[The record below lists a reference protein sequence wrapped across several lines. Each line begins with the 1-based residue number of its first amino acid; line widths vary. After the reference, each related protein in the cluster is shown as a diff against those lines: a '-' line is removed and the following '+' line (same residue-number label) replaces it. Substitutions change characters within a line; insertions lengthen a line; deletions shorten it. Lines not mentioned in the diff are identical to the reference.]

1 MEERLPEGAVA
12 CSAVILDMDG
22 LMLDSERMARDAWRR
37 ALADWGLVLPDGL
50 YFQLIGREAA
60 DTKSIL
66 ARAYG
71 PALPVEEAYA
81 RKQRY
86 LEEAMLRGGIP
97 TKPGL
102 HALLDFLDAR
112 GIRKAVASST
122 HRPLVIQ
129 KLRLTGLLGRF
140 DVLVCGDEVR
150 NGKPAPDVFLLAAE
164 RLGVRAGDCIV
175 LEDSEA
181 GIRAARAAGMTPI
194 LVPDLKPPSP
204 EVAALAHRVFPSL
217 EHVREYLAALG
228 EKEQSHGH
236 HRPAT
241 G

>member
-1 MEERLPEGAVA
+1 MAARVYR
-12 CSAVILDMDG
+12 AVIFDMDG

-37 ALADWGLVLPDGL
+37 ALADWGLALPDDL
-50 YFQLIGREAA
+50 YFQLVGREAV
-60 DTKSIL
+60 DTKAIL
-66 ARAYG
+66 ARAFG

-86 LEEAMLRGGIP
+86 LEQAMLRDGIP

-129 KLRLTGLLGRF
+129 KLTWTRLLGRF
-140 DVLVCGDEVR
+140 EVIVCGDEVP

-164 RLGVRAGDCIV
+164 RLGVPARDCIV

-204 EVAALAHRVFPSL
+204 ETEALAHRVFPSL
-217 EHVREYLAALG
+217 EHVREYLATLL
-228 EKEQSHGH
+228 
-236 HRPAT
+236 
-241 G
+241 